1 MWFIYRLGIEVGD
14 SFYWKWSFKL
24 EEINRLLAAAKAIH
38 KLMEIKKREEKLDNY
53 MLHLVH
59 A

>member
-24 EEINRLLAAAKAIH
+24 EEINKLLAAAKAIH
-38 KLMEIKKREEKLDNY
+38 KLMEIKKEKLDK
-53 MLHLVH
+53 LHV
-59 A
+59 